1 MTRRVQDRYI
11 PDHEQFVAAEPP
23 SGRIIVIAPT
33 RAACETIE
41 LALGLHIETFLEQH
55 HGTRVR
61 ELARSGK
68 GFGIVAGTGTGKTLA
83 IRPIAEEILRT
94 TDLKVGVVNREREA
108 TPETPSWSVVI
119 VTTGIARR
127 WFEEGDILP
136 TDTLI
141 VDEIHQTSAELELC
155 LALGKRVGCRFVWL
169 SATVDPSFY
178 KRYLD
183 SADVLQVFEFDAA
196 KAATVRVVD
205 REPLEFLN
213 DKFLQQ
219 LHRQRRGVA
228 TFVPTRKGVE
238 EIAAHVSE
246 NAPRVNTAYYH
257 GGEPIRVLRP
267 FLDGGERKPYFL
279 AMTAAGQSALNVRGL
294 DTVIIDDVRF
304 YNVIDRGR
312 NVLTQ
317 EHLGANEILQMGG
330 RVHGRVEGGR
340 VFILSD
346 REIDFFSL
354 KPTEPEFQLAGDS
367 ERVAITCAALGVRA
381 DELELPVPLDKIA
394 YRRAL
399 ALLESR
405 AIVENGKLTAYG
417 RQVEAMPV
425 ERPWAELLVMAED
438 ALMPYLA
445 VMASIESLHRMTREE
460 RDLDGMVVPGSDHL
474 TAYNLYAEAY
484 QTAGYVGEVYGL
496 PRHLFDEAKIDRWAE
511 RRGVLVKSIEDA
523 ALGMASIFRAVNL
536 ELPTKMPNAGERT
549 LRSFQELL
557 AEYMPFEL
565 AIDEQTADGQEVR
578 VSKRSV
584 CGSWGA
590 IAGDIRYFADKFGT
604 PRASIEGTQV
614 PANLLRRY
622 ATKGEAELVYEPD
635 RRHASLVLR
644 RRVEYF
650 GFELERTVEAL
661 DEIPADLLPQARRV
675 LAEALGRGQ
684 ARHRA
689 VDRNHAAIEQLREV
703 YRRSG
708 GTTPRVGANDLTPL
722 YEKMLQEQGVSSI
735 EQFKAARLD
744 IDADSIVPRA
754 ERERY
759 LALPGA
765 VELRA
770 RTVNIDYDVEQT
782 PQGPVGVARLR
793 LPEKLARTLSD
804 AELPTLDRPL
814 RFSVHRG
821 QRGTVRAATLDELN
835 ELLDRPWT
843 ADEVAA
849 ADREW
854 EERRAARKAARAAA
868 RRNRGAGRG
877 ERGSPPDAE
886 RDMIDHSR
894 RHRGGG
900 GGGRPNGTGRDE
912 RSIGDG
918 RRSEARNGRGRRHA
932 ERRNGAGDDVQDGLH
947 DHRQG
952 DRRQRPGGKVGVRG
966 RGGPPGRRGSRGR
979 RRGI

>member
-108 TPETPSWSVVI
+108 TPETPSWNVVI

-405 AIVENGKLTAYG
+405 AIVENGRLTAYG

-868 RRNRGAGRG
+868 RRNRGGGRG

-918 RRSEARNGRGRRHA
+918 RRSEERNGRGRRHA